1 MKCINNLKFG
11 ILNFIFIF
19 SALIASCSVGDD
31 KPPNTIEDLSVNL
44 LVRLLEWTAPGDDGR
59 SGKAALYFIRFFN
72 NLQLEQILGVPSLV
86 NVPFDVIQQT
96 VQTNFN
102 DATQIPQ
109 FVDPLPSGSTECF
122 PAPRLDITGETQFF
136 YAIRSS
142 DEVGKESQ
150 VSNVVELTTGLQS
163 VKIEDPD
170 ISCPQG
176 FSIGSGNFTN
186 TQEDEDVGI
195 FRNDIIIGDPCNG
208 MAYIFF
214 GQADV
219 ADGSTDNILDVTS
232 ADVTIIG
239 NAADQFG
246 ASVTGIGNFG
256 GSGPNLDEI
265 GIGAPGF
272 NGNTGQMFII
282 FGSDDLPSEINLTSG
297 AQPDFTITGENPGD
311 NFGLV
316 TVGFANI
323 DRRGDE
329 FFVGAPNAMTNT
341 GVVYRFNGDRLK
353 GPNVPATDAR
363 GIIIGQSEGDLFGSD
378 ITDANGISGGSS
390 GEYAIGSPG
399 GGKVNVFFENVSGTK
414 DLSADTSDVVI
425 IQGSAS
431 DQFGASVS
439 SGGDI
444 DEDGEEDSDLIVGA
458 PGANM
463 NTGSVFLYSGQDID
477 DARDTGTSPPSSNEF
492 DGVVPGGRFGESVRV
507 FTNLTPLVTTEQ
519 QSTAIVLLLEI
530 SNADF
535 AVGAPGANGGT
546 VYLFLG
552 QDDFP
557 PVVSASE
564 ADLTLNADPTESSF
578 GIAIADTGD
587 VNGDLIG
594 DFASSGANFIEV
606 EF

>member
-1 MKCINNLKFG
+1 MKLLLGLRLYSIA
-11 ILNFIFIF
+11 IFIV
-19 SALIASCSVGDD
+19 LTMILSCSVGDD
-31 KPPNTIEDLSVNL
+31 KPPNTIEDLSVDQ

-59 SGKAALYFIRFFN
+59 SGKAALYFIRFFDN
-72 NLQLEQILGVPSLV
+72 FQLEEILGVPSLDD
-86 NVPFDVIQQT
+86 VPPEVIQET
-96 VQTNFN
+96 VQTNFD
-102 DATQIPQ
+102 DATQNQQ
-109 FVDPLPSGSTECF
+109 FIEPLPSGSTECF
-122 PAPRLDITGETQFF
+122 PAPRLDITGQTQFF

-142 DEVGKESQ
+142 DEVGNQSQ
-150 VSNVVELTTGLQS
+150 PSNVVELTTGLQS

-186 TQEDEDVGI
+186 TQQDEDDGI
-195 FRNDIIIGDPCNG
+195 IRNDIIIGDPCNG

-214 GQADV
+214 GQSDV
-219 ADGSTDNILDVTS
+219 SEGSPDNVLDVSS

-256 GSGPNLDEI
+256 GPGPSLSEI
-265 GIGAPGF
+265 AIGAPGF
-272 NGNTGQMFII
+272 NGNTGEVLII
-282 FGSDDLPSEINLTSG
+282 FGNNEFPSVIDLTSG
-297 AQPDFTITGENPGD
+297 AQPDFTIAGENQGD

-323 DRRGDE
+323 DMRGDE
-329 FFVGAPNAMTNT
+329 FFVGAPNALTNT
-341 GVVYRFNGDRLK
+341 GKAYRFNGNRLK
-353 GPNVPATDAR
+353 GPNVSASDAR
-363 GIIIGQSEGDLFGSD
+363 GIIIGQSDGDLFGSD
-378 ITDANGISGGSS
+378 ITDAGGTSGGSS

-399 GGKVNVFFENVSGTK
+399 GGKAYVFFKNVTGTK
-414 DLSADTSDVVI
+414 DLSTDTSDVVI

-431 DQFGASVS
+431 DQFGASIS
-439 SGGDI
+439 GGGDI
-444 DEDGEEDSDLIVGA
+444 DEDGEGDSDLIVGA
-458 PGANM
+458 PGANVD
-463 NTGSVFLYSGQDID
+463 TGSVFLYSGQDID
-477 DARDTGTSPPSSNEF
+477 DALNTGTSPPVSNEF
-492 DGVVPGGRFGESVRV
+492 DGVVPGGQFGASVSV
-507 FTNLTPLVTTEQ
+507 FDNLTPLVTTEQ
-519 QSTAIVLLLEI
+519 RSTAIVLVLEI

-557 PVVSASE
+557 QVVNASD
-564 ADLTLNADPTESSF
+564 ADITLNADPSESSF

-594 DFASSGANFIEV
+594 DFASSGTNFIEV